1 MKTKLSKIL
10 THWTIPF
17 LTVFAIAYMVF
28 VNPWVVQTAK
38 LKSFDYQLQNET
50 VYQDSNLVYVTL
62 GEASIEA
69 NGQWPWPRDEI
80 AQLILELRMAGAG
93 VIVLP
98 VLFSEAD
105 RFNKDQEFMEMLYQN
120 GVVIAQTGSIQKST
134 TGIPRGVSMVGGNKD
149 AANNLFT
156 YPGMLGPLTSLAD
169 VVDGVGVI
177 STAPE
182 VDGVVRRV
190 PLLINVQGDLYPNIA
205 IETLRVMMGVDS
217 YQMKTTPYGI
227 HSVRVKGFPINRGI
241 IKTDDRG
248 RLFLRWNADIPTLN
262 YTVDGLEGIEGK
274 TVIIGLTAEGLGN
287 PVATPLGEKYPH
299 EIIGSTLSTIIL
311 GETVERPMWADLYE
325 LGGIL
330 AIGLLLV
337 VVIAFAPYW
346 FSGILIVSSL
356 GGIGYGVTYL
366 FNNKLWLIDPTMP
379 AVMIFVVGFHAVF
392 NRFVKEFMLKQQIK
406 KQFEHYL
413 APAMVKKLQKNPDLL
428 KLGGDTRQLTLLFC
442 DIRGFTPI
450 SEQFKT
456 NPQGLTELVN
466 RFLTPMTDII
476 MVNEGTVD
484 KYMGDCIMAFWNA
497 PLDVEQQADKA
508 VDTSI
513 SMLKGLKE
521 LNTQLTK
528 EKMLPINIG
537 IGLNTGDAVVGNM
550 GSNQRFDYSCLG
562 DAVNLAAR
570 LEGQTK
576 GYGVKILF
584 GQETAKALTG
594 KHTILELDSI
604 AVKGKKEPV
613 AIYTVVDPDI
623 VKLEEIAQLHHL
635 VDLHCK
641 LRENYVKQNWKFC
654 EDAIDNLMGK
664 FSGELDSYYTIIT
677 DRIKDYKINPPPK
690 DWDGVFVATTK

>member
-1 MKTKLSKIL
+1 MKVLNKIL
-10 THWTIPF
+10 THWSLPF
-17 LTVFAIAYMVF
+17 LTVLLISYIVF
-28 VNPWVVQTAK
+28 TNPWAVQTAK
-38 LKSFDYQLQNET
+38 LKGFDYQLQNET
-50 VYQDSNLVYVTL
+50 IYQDENLIYLTL
-62 GEASIEA
+62 GEASIEQ
-69 NGQWPWPRDEI
+69 NGQWPWPRDKL
-80 AQLILELRMAGAG
+80 AQLILELRQNGAG

-98 VLFSEAD
+98 ILFSEAD
-105 RFNKDQEFMEMLYQN
+105 RFSKDQEFMEMLYQN

-134 TGIPRGVSMVGGNKD
+134 TGIPRGVSMVGGNAD

-156 YPGMLGPLTSLAD
+156 YPGMLGPLDSLAE

-248 RLFLRWNADIPTLN
+248 RLFLRWNTQIPSID
-262 YTVDGLEGIEGK
+262 YTKESLASIEGK
-274 TVIIGLTAEGLGN
+274 TVIVGLTAEGLGN
-287 PVATPLGEKYPH
+287 PIATPLGEKYPH

-325 LGGIL
+325 LAGIF
-330 AIGLLLV
+330 AIGIILVLV
-337 VVIAFAPYW
+337 VAFAPYW
-346 FSGILIVSSL
+346 FSSVFILGLV
-356 GGIGYGVTYL
+356 GGIAYGVGYAFETR
-366 FNNKLWLIDPTMP
+366 LWLIDATMP
-379 AVMIFVVGFHAVF
+379 ILTVLVVGFHSVF

-428 KLGGDTRQLTLLFC
+428 KLGGDTRKLTLLFC

-456 NPQGLTELVN
+456 NPQGLTSLIN
-466 RFLTPMTDII
+466 RFLTPMTDLI
-476 MVNEGTVD
+476 MKNDGTID

-508 VDTSI
+508 VETSLQ
-513 SMLKGLKE
+513 MFRDLKV

-528 EKMLPINIG
+528 EDLLPINIG
-537 IGLNTGDAVVGNM
+537 IGLNTGDVVVGNM
-550 GSNQRFDYSCLG
+550 GSDQRFDYSCLG

-584 GQETAKALTG
+584 GQETANSLTDRY
-594 KHTILELDSI
+594 TILELDDI
-604 AVKGKKEPV
+604 AVKGKTEPV
-613 AIYTVVDPDI
+613 KIYTVLDP
-623 VKLEEIAQLHHL
+623 EEIGYDVIPALEQYVNLHA
-635 VDLHCK
+635 K
-641 LRENYVKQNWKFC
+641 LRENYKKQDWKFC
-654 EDAIDNLMGK
+654 TDAISELRGQ
-664 FSGELDSYYTIIT
+664 FAGTLDSYYDIIT
-677 DRIKDYKINPPPK
+677 DRIEDYKKNPPPRE
-690 DWDGVFVATTK
+690 WDGVYIATTK